1 MEVLFINEFI
11 QVFLNRFEMF
21 FIFNFLLDG
30 RLEKLAEIVFVLLL
44 LGNDGENLVFFLG
57 ELSEFV
63 VAFRDFLADENIE
76 TVGLFYVF
84 VELVGQQDRFEQI
97 FVFVFME
104 LNEELYF
111 LPLEDELFL
120 LELVSPYIFLD
131 HLVAVELQK
140 IVHYIR

>member
-1 MEVLFINEFI
+1 M
-11 QVFLNRFEMF
+11 
-21 FIFNFLLDG
+21 
-30 RLEKLAEIVFVLLL
+30 
-44 LGNDGENLVFFLG
+44 
-57 ELSEFV
+57 
-63 VAFRDFLADENIE
+63 AFRDFLADENIE